1 MIVAIPLFDRV
12 TALDAV
18 GPAEVLGRLPDAE
31 VRFVAARPG
40 PIRTDGAA
48 ALVAEHAL
56 TEVPEPDVVLV
67 PGGPGTR
74 EEAHLELVA
83 WIGAAHE
90 TSTWTTSV
98 CTGALLLGAAGVL
111 HGLRATTHWL
121 YLDRLE
127 ALGAVPTAERV
138 VEENTV
144 VTAAGVSAGIDM
156 ALLLADR
163 VAGREVAEAIQLS
176 IEYDPQPPF
185 RAGSP
190 QSAGAAVVERVRRAA
205 ERADELGRREKDDPP
220 RR

>member
-1 MIVAIPLFDRV
+1 MVVAVPLFDRV

-40 PIRTDGAA
+40 PVRTDGA
-48 ALVAEHAL
+48 LTLLAEHAL
-56 TEVPEPDVVLV
+56 AEVPEPDIVLV

-74 EEAHLELVA
+74 ERDHLELVE
-83 WIGAAHE
+83 WIAAAHE

-111 HGLRATTHWL
+111 QGLRATTHWL

-138 VEENTV
+138 VEEGTV
-144 VTAAGVSAGIDM
+144 LTAAGVSAGIDM
-156 ALLLADR
+156 ALLLAER
-163 VAGREVAEAIQLS
+163 VAGREAAEAVQLS

-190 QSAGAAVVERVRRAA
+190 QTAGEATVARVRGAA
-205 ERADELGRREKDDPP
+205 ERADALGAGGEDDTP